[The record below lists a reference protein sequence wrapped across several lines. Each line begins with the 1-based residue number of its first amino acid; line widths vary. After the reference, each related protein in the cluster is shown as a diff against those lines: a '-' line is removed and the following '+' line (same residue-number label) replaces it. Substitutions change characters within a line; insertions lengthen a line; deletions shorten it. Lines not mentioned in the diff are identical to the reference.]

1 MPGCVFLQRVE
12 DRGVPISIDRLKEAQ
27 YQLTHNLNKAREK
40 LYTYPEVKQL
50 EQDQN
55 EAFNPNSV
63 KQLRVL
69 LFDYVGLTPTGKL
82 TDTGAD
88 STDAE
93 ALNELATQHPIAKTL
108 LEIRKLTKLI
118 STYVEK
124 ILLSID
130 ADGCIRTGF

>member
-118 STYVEK
+118 STYV
-124 ILLSID
+124 
-130 ADGCIRTGF
+130 

>member
-1 MPGCVFLQRVE
+1 M
-12 DRGVPISIDRLKEAQ
+12 
-27 YQLTHNLNKAREK
+27 K

-82 TDTGAD
+82 TDAGR
-88 STDAE
+88 
-93 ALNELATQHPIAKTL
+93 TL
-108 LEIRKLTKLI
+108 QMQKL
-118 STYVEK
+118 
-124 ILLSID
+124 
-130 ADGCIRTGF
+130 